1 MKLAIETGDDL
12 PPPELPSTHFV
23 AVDEKQM
30 IAGDSDEETGDECDD
45 DEQRRGGAGINR
57 RH

>member
-1 MKLAIETGDDL
+1 MKLAIETVDDL
-12 PPPELPSTHFV
+12 PPSELSSTHFV

-30 IAGDSDEETGDECDD
+30 IAGHADEEAGDEGDD
-45 DEQRRGGAGINR
+45 DQQRRGGSGINR